1 VYVPSLIVLR
11 QKKDF
16 LRSKKR
22 GQLFHI
28 SNCGLGEILVWMTV
42 MKIILGADK
51 FHRHSFDMPASFVCI
66 ACTWQKSSV
75 QSTPTDFKSIVFQ
88 WGFKSF
94 NVIIL
99 RYLSSLLLSSAAD
112 PYIARL
118 TIVSNKKGCWASSL
132 GLPCSPRSRS
142 FSFNP
147 GFSEIADLREMWNEM
162 ALNLLFLCLI

>member
-1 VYVPSLIVLR
+1 
-11 QKKDF
+11 
-16 LRSKKR
+16 
-22 GQLFHI
+22 
-28 SNCGLGEILVWMTV
+28 

-66 ACTWQKSSV
+66 ASTWQKSSV

-99 RYLSSLLLSSAAD
+99 QYLSSLLLSSAAD

-118 TIVSNKKGCWASSL
+118 TIVSNKKGC
-132 GLPCSPRSRS
+132 
-142 FSFNP
+142 
-147 GFSEIADLREMWNEM
+147 
-162 ALNLLFLCLI
+162 